1 MRKAVIVVA
10 GGSGKR
16 MGSELPKQFLSVN
29 EKPILMHTLS
39 NLYSFDNDMV
49 IVERCDTAKNGDI
62 IVAMTEENEVTL
74 KRYFKEKGHF
84 RLQPENDYME
94 PIILDCQNL
103 SH

>member
-49 IVERCDTAKNGDI
+49 IVLVMLENSVNLWQQLCERYKFN
-62 IVAMTEENEVTL
+62 VP
-74 KRYFKEKGHF
+74 H
-84 RLQPENDYME
+84 
-94 PIILDCQNL
+94 ILAYGGK
-103 SH
+103 

>member
-49 IVERCDTAKNGDI
+49 IVLVMLENSVNLWQQLCERYRFN
-62 IVAMTEENEVTL
+62 VP
-74 KRYFKEKGHF
+74 H
-84 RLQPENDYME
+84 
-94 PIILDCQNL
+94 ILA
-103 SH
+103 